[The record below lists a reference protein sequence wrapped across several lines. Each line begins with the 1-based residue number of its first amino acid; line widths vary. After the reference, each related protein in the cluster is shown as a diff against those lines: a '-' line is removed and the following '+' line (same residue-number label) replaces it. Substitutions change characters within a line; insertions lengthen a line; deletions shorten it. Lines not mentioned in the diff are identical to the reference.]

1 MVSINVIKANNVHS
15 MIASAIIVPEA
26 IEPTPG
32 AQSPGHGA
40 SLKRR
45 QSSTSEN
52 DSKRP
57 RLSRD
62 GSTESPAP
70 AKVEDERREARRK
83 SGQVEERK
91 RGQRLFGA
99 LLGTL
104 SQGSSSSAAK
114 RRADI
119 EKRQQAKLKQQAEED
134 SQRQQERLEELKAAR
149 RRQQVSFDGQA
160 VSTLYTLCLNIAN

>member
-1 MVSINVIKANNVHS
+1 VDFINVIKANNVHS

-26 IEPTPG
+26 IEPTPE

-70 AKVEDERREARRK
+70 AKVGDERREARRK

-104 SQGSSSSAAK
+104 SQSSSSSAAK

-119 EKRQQAKLKQQAEED
+119 EKRQQEKLKQQAEED

-149 RRQQVSFDGQA
+149 KRQQVSFDEQA
-160 VSTLYTLCLNIAN
+160 VCSLCTFCLNIAN